1 MTEPPSRPEAR
12 RRFGPHL
19 IGAHQERLRDCQP
32 ERLGGCKIDD
42 EIELGRLLDR
52 NFAGLRPAKNLV
64 DIIGG
69 ASEQVRDVWSVGHQ
83 TSHFDVLT
91 EIVNRRQSRGERQ
104 GVDSDPVGDYER
116 VTNNIECVRATFE
129 PQPDGW

>member
-1 MTEPPSRPEAR
+1 
-12 RRFGPHL
+12 
-19 IGAHQERLRDCQP
+19 
-32 ERLGGCKIDD
+32 D

-52 NFAGLRPAKNLV
+52 NFARLRPAKNLV

-69 ASEQVRDVWSVGHQ
+69 ASEQVRDVWSIGHQ

-91 EIVNRRQSRGERQ
+91 EIVNRRQSPGERQ

-129 PQPDGW
+129 PLEAGAMSSARR